1 MASRIFGRATPA
13 GGATG
18 KAAPAG
24 IVPEDAADTR
34 AQWQIDLDQVGF
46 IRRLFLARKWY
57 GGDWWFVAI
66 SALLLLFVITVG
78 VFPQWFAPY
87 DPRAEVGPSLLAP
100 GEAPDAYVLVVRTD
114 SGANALRDV
123 ATNDYRLGYLVGTPA
138 SEALRDGLDRL
149 TDEAREAGSDARFQ
163 PRKSRY
169 ETLEE
174 GLADVEAGE
183 INAFVVNASDAKAAM
198 GDFPALRI
206 ADEAVK
212 SENSKGFDLGTNQIG
227 QDVLSRIIWGTRI
240 ALIVGLSSAL
250 AALVLGVP
258 LGLIS
263 GFVGGWLDRVL
274 TLLMDAMYAF
284 PGLILAIAIAAV
296 LGAGIGNV
304 IVAIAVL
311 YVPTYFRIV
320 RGQTLSVKEELYV
333 EGARSLG
340 ASPLSILGRY
350 IFPNVIPSVV
360 IIFSVNVADAILT
373 EAGLS
378 FLGFGLPPDTPDW
391 GIDLAR
397 GQDYIRRAPWLIAI
411 PGAMVTMVTLSFSLL
426 GESLS
431 EILNPR
437 LAEL

>member
-1 MASRIFGRATPA
+1 MEDKASGPQ
-13 GGATG
+13 
-18 KAAPAG
+18 AAPAG
-24 IVPEDAADTR
+24 TQVAPQGAGGAVP
-34 AQWQIDLDQVGF
+34 QWQLDLDRVGF
-46 IRRLFLARKWY
+46 VRRMLLARKWY
-57 GGDWWFVAI
+57 GGDWWFVVI
-66 SALLLLFVITVG
+66 SAILLLFIITVG

-87 DPRAEVGPSLLAP
+87 DPRAEVGPSLLGPSEPPSAF
-100 GEAPDAYVLVVRTD
+100 VLAVPVGSGITSLQDIGTTKNNVGFVVG
-114 SGANALRDV
+114 SPASQALRETV
-123 ATNDYRLGYLVGTPA
+123 TALNE
-138 SEALRDGLDRL
+138 EA
-149 TDEAREAGSDARFQ
+149 EAQNTGVRYN
-163 PRKSRY
+163 PRPRRY
-169 ETLEE
+169 ETIELGLQAVADGEIDGFILAPSEGDELLGNFPNLEIGGALREEE
-174 GLADVEAGE
+174 GQ
-183 INAFVVNASDAKAAM
+183 
-198 GDFPALRI
+198 
-206 ADEAVK
+206 
-212 SENSKGFDLGTNQIG
+212 GFALGTNQIG

-240 ALIVGLSSAL
+240 ALIVGLSSAVASIL
-250 AALVLGVP
+250 IGVP

-263 GFVGGWLDRVL
+263 GFVSGPLDRIL
-274 TLLMDAMYAF
+274 TLLMDSLYSF

-320 RGQTLSVKEELYV
+320 RGQTLSVKQELYV
-333 EGARSLG
+333 EAARSLG
-340 ASPLSILGRY
+340 ARPWTILWQY

-378 FLGFGLPPDTPDW
+378 FLGLGLPPDTPDW

-397 GQDYIRRAPWLIAI
+397 GQDYLRRAWWLITF
-411 PGAMVTMVTLSFSLL
+411 PGLMVSLVTLSFSML